1 MGRSAVLKFSFTF
14 NLAQLAMP
22 MIGRI
27 VAALKS
33 LLALLSM
40 TSCNDS
46 IYHRGMKNIEF
57 VWTSFSGFL
66 PHVLKLAVRLNVT
79 KVSDSQALHSNVLM
93 LVIIFRK

>member
-57 VWTSFSGFL
+57 GRHFL
-66 PHVLKLAVRLNVT
+66 AFCLMSSSLPF
-79 KVSDSQALHSNVLM
+79 VSM
-93 LVIIFRK
+93 